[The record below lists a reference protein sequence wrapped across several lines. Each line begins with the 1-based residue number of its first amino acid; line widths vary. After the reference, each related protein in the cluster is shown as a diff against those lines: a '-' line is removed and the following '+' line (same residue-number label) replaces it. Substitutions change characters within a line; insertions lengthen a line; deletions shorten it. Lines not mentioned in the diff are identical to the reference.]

1 MKTRNYFFTILTISL
16 LSTSTFAQ
24 SGLQKTLISSIL
36 PGESTMV
43 FLDLPGEVEVEVWDR
58 NYIKV
63 EIDVQTNLKN
73 EEVFNYLNESGR
85 YHVTKDFN
93 LYYFMVLNLSNTN
106 EEVTVNKIALQEN
119 FKFKVFVPWDID
131 FEAGDAKSLQTKY
144 DFDVEEGNV
153 LVSHQI
159 KQ

>member
-1 MKTRNYFFTILTISL
+1 MKIRNYFFAILTISL
-16 LSTSTFAQ
+16 LSVCTFAQ
-24 SGLQKTLISSIL
+24 SGLQKTFISSIL
-36 PGESTMV
+36 PGESTLV

-73 EEVFNYLNESGR
+73 EAVFNYLNESGR

-93 LYYFMVLNLSNTN
+93 SYYFMVLNLSNTKD
-106 EEVTVNKIALQEN
+106 EVSVNKTALQET
-119 FKFKVFVPWDID
+119 FKFKVLIPWDID
-131 FEAGDAKSLQTKY
+131 FEAGDTKSLQTNY

-153 LVSHQI
+153 LVSQ
-159 KQ
+159 